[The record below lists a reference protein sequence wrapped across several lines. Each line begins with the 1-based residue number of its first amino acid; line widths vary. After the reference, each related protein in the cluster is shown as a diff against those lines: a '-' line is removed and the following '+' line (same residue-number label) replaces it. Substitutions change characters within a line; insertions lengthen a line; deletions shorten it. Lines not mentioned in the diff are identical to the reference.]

1 MAILVP
7 AELREHIQTSLPD
20 TALQRL
26 IDGAALDIVS
36 QCGPLGVVEDRRRG
50 GGILLFLSRPAA
62 SITSVIER
70 YGDPLGLTDI
80 TLDTTD
86 FTLLPDN
93 RTLRREWIGTHRVD
107 RWADD
112 VIVTYSRL
120 DDTSDR
126 QRALINLVKLEIA
139 YQPGLTAQSIGTW
152 MEQYRNVN
160 YVDERAQIFASLN
173 STVPWFA

>member
-1 MAILVP
+1 MALLTP
-7 AELREHIQTSLPD
+7 ADLREHIQTSLVD

-26 IDGAALDIVS
+26 IDGAEMDIL
-36 QCGPLGVVEDRRRG
+36 QQAGPLGVLEDRRRG
-50 GGILLFLSRPAA
+50 GGTLLFLSRPVGTL
-62 SITSVIER
+62 TSVVER

-80 TLDTTD
+80 TLDATD
-86 FTLLPDN
+86 YTLMPDK

-112 VIVTYSRL
+112 VIVTYTVL
-120 DDTSDR
+120 DETADR

-173 STVPWFA
+173 SSVPWFA